1 MLETFHF
8 PQTLTMKN
16 FSALLVLAALSAC
29 GGGSGSSNT
38 GTTTP
43 PPAQATP
50 GITLLAGQPGG
61 PGNIDGTG
69 SGARFSW
76 PTGSVMDSAGNLYV
90 ADAYAIR
97 KITPAGVVTTLA
109 GNVTEPGYADG
120 PGTAARFNFL
130 TTLAIDPAGNLYGK
144 SGNAIRKITPAG
156 VVSTL
161 AGSDSE
167 IGSADGAGAA
177 ARFGNGGQLG
187 MGSDGKLYFAD
198 ANRTI
203 RKITLDGVVSTWVG
217 KPGGDCVP
225 DLHYPR
231 CRSADGQGSAALFQS
246 VEGLAGDREGNI
258 YVTDNY
264 TVRKITPDGTVTTL
278 AGVFESSAAADG
290 SGASAR
296 FVLPG
301 SLAVDANGIVYV
313 ADHNTVRKMTPAGQ
327 VSTIAGNNSAEPA
340 WQDATGAAARF
351 NNLYGLAIDSSGALY
366 ASDSGNAAVRKISAA
381 GVVTTLAGAPLSGAI
396 FGYDYTA
403 GLAYSG
409 GTLYYTANHSV
420 RKRTADG
427 SDSLVAGGGTGAP
440 ADGSGAA
447 ATFSDM
453 LRGVAVDASGNLY
466 VADDAHIRKV
476 TPGGVVTTVFKSEDF
491 YLQHGLK
498 DYAGDSRGS
507 FEGVTVDSAGTVYA
521 SDYND
526 RIFKISAAGSASIL
540 TDSIRHPNGLALDS
554 SGNLYVTEDGQAIR
568 KVTPSGVVSTLAGAP
583 GEIGAVDGTGAA
595 ARFAGVNGLA
605 IDSSGNLYAADMANN
620 AVRKITPAGVV
631 TTVVGKFGAQGTI
644 PGPLPGTL
652 SRPYT
657 LALGDNGAL
666 YVVAGAA
673 LLKVQF

>member
-1 MLETFHF
+1 
-8 PQTLTMKN
+8 MKKLPGLLILL
-16 FSALLVLAALSAC
+16 ALGAC
-29 GGGSGSSNT
+29 GGGSGGSSNS
-38 GTTTP
+38 GGVTP
-43 PPAQATP
+43 PPTSAPP
-50 GITLLAGQPGG
+50 GITLLAGQIGG

-69 SGARFSW
+69 SSARFTW
-76 PTGSVMDSAGNLYV
+76 PTGSVVDSAGNLYV

-97 KITPAGVVTTLA
+97 KVTPAGIVTTLA
-109 GNVTEPGYADG
+109 GSLTEAGYADG
-120 PGTAARFNFL
+120 AGTAARFNFL

-156 VVSTL
+156 VVTTL

-167 IGSADGAGAA
+167 IGSADGAGAE

-231 CRSADGQGSAALFQS
+231 CRSADGQGSAALFRS
-246 VEGLAGDREGNI
+246 VEGIAGDRNGNI
-258 YVTDNY
+258 YVTDNS

-278 AGVFESSAAADG
+278 AGVFESSATADG
-290 SGASAR
+290 SGTSAR
-296 FVLPG
+296 FLLPG
-301 SLAVDANGIVYV
+301 TLAVDANGIVYV
-313 ADHNTVRKMTPAGQ
+313 ADRSAVRKVTPAGQ
-327 VSTIAGNNSAEPA
+327 VSTVAGDNSAEPT
-340 WQDATGAAARF
+340 WQDATGTAARF
-351 NNLYGLAIDSSGALY
+351 NTVYGLAIDSSGVLY
-366 ASDSGNAAVRKISAA
+366 ASDSGSAAIRKINAT
-381 GVVTTLAGAPLSGAI
+381 GVVTTLAGAPLSGTSFSLIYAN
-396 FGYDYTA
+396 
-403 GLAYSG
+403 GLVYSG
-409 GTLYYTANHSV
+409 GNLYYTVNRSL

-447 ATFSDM
+447 ATFSDL
-453 LRGVAVDASGNLY
+453 LRGVAIDASGNLY

-476 TPGGVVTTVFKSEDF
+476 TPGGVVTTLFKSEDF

-498 DYAGDSRGS
+498 NYAGESRGS
-507 FEGVTVDSAGTVYA
+507 LESVTVDSAGTVYA
-521 SDYND
+521 SDYYD

-540 TDSIRHPNGLALDS
+540 TDSIRHPSGLALDS
-554 SGNLYVTEDGQAIR
+554 SGNLYVSEDGQAIR
-568 KVTPSGVVSTLAGAP
+568 KVTPAGVVSTLAGAP
-583 GEIGAVDGTGAA
+583 GEIGSVDGIGAA

-605 IDSSGNLYAADMANN
+605 IDSNGNLYAADYANN

-631 TTVVGKFGAQGTI
+631 TTVVGKFGARGTI

-652 SRPYT
+652 STPYA
-657 LALGDNGAL
+657 LALGDNGTL
-666 YVVAGAA
+666 YLVAGAA